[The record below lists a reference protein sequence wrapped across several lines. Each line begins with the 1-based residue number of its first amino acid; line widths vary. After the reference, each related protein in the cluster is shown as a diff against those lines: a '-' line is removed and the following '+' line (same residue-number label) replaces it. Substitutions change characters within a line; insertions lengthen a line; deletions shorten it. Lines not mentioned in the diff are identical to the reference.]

1 MRKSDNE
8 SAYKSG
14 RKPDSLQRFLIES
27 CDVRGQLVH
36 LDATWCDATAR
47 TEYPPRVKKVLGEAF
62 VAASLLASTVKFNG
76 KMTLQV
82 RGTGPV
88 HLLVVQITRDGD
100 MRGLARWKEEPASD
114 DLQSQFGAD
123 ARMII
128 SIEAEEKGE
137 PYQGI
142 VPLEGERLSESLKHY
157 FATSEQL
164 STELVLAVSDSTA
177 AGILIQKLP
186 ASEQLSK
193 DVDGWQ
199 RASMLTATVEESEL
213 CELEAT
219 KLLHRL
225 YHEEQVRVFDQEH
238 VRFHCACSRERTSNM
253 LLSLGLEEVQS
264 ILDEQGEVEV
274 ICEFCDAEYR
284 YDAVDV
290 TGLFKGSLGEGDN
303 STKH

>member
-1 MRKSDNE
+1 MR
-8 SAYKSG
+8 
-14 RKPDSLQRFLIES
+14 RPDSQQRFLIES

-36 LDATWCDATAR
+36 LDDTWRDATAR

-62 VAASLLASTVKFNG
+62 VAASLLAGTIKFNG

-88 HLLVVQITRDGD
+88 HLLVVQITRGGD
-100 MRGLARWKEEPASD
+100 MRGLARWKEEPGSD
-114 DLQSQFGAD
+114 DLQSQFGEN

-142 VPLEGERLSESLKHY
+142 VPLEGDRLGDSLKHY

-164 STELVLAVSDSTA
+164 PTELVLAVSDKTA

-186 ASEQLSK
+186 AGEQLSE
-193 DVDGWQ
+193 DADGWQ
-199 RASMLTATVEESEL
+199 RASMLTGTVEASEL

-225 YHEEQVRVFDQEH
+225 YHEEQVRVFDQTSI
-238 VRFHCACSRERTSNM
+238 RFHCACSRERTSNM
-253 LLSLGLEEVQS
+253 LLGLGREEVQS
-264 ILDEQGEVEV
+264 ILDEQGKVEV
-274 ICEFCDAEYR
+274 TCEFCDAEYR

-290 TGLFKGSLGEGDN
+290 VGLFKGSVADGDN
-303 STKH
+303 TTRH